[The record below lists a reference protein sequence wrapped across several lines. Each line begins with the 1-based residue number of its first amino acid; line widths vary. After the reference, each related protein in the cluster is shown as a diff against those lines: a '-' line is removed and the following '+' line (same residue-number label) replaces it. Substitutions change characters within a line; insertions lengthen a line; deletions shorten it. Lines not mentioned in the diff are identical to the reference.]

1 MRQVRRIGWM
11 LIALGFALAIVAL
24 ALRYTI
30 GGDLAGTAGM
40 GAAATM
46 LLGFGLWMISA
57 LTRLFKGEIR
67 IRPWDA
73 LKSAILIFAAMLGLR
88 SLLWL
93 IFPDF
98 ERDWI
103 GIIWKSAAFAIAF
116 SLYQTS
122 YRKPA

>member
-30 GGDLAGTAGM
+30 GGDLADTAGM

-73 LKSAILIFAAMLGLR
+73 LKSAIMIFGIILGLR
-88 SLLWL
+88 FLIWM
-93 IFPDF
+93 IFPDL
-98 ERDWI
+98 ERDLI
-103 GIIWKSAAFAIAF
+103 EAVWKSAVFAIPF
-116 SLYQTS
+116 SLYQTA